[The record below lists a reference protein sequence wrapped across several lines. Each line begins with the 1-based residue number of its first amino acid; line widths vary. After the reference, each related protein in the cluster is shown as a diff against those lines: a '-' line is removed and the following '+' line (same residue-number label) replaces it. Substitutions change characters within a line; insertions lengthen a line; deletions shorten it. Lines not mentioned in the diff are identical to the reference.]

1 MELQGTTTGRGPAS
15 DLATGL
21 SPEYL
26 EEHRLLPL
34 GLEGGRTVVAHAG
47 RPDPQALAEIAMLLG
62 GELELRPWTE
72 EELFAAL
79 RKAYPATEST
89 AADVIAGL
97 EGLPDGAV
105 SDDQLVAHDLQELA
119 NQAPVIRLVNLL
131 LAEAVAANAS
141 DVHVEAQGRGLHVRY
156 RIDGVLQEAPSP
168 PANLRAAV
176 VSRLKIMAELDI
188 AERRLPQDGRVRLR
202 VDGRDVDV
210 RVSTLPTLHGESVV
224 MRLLESNGR
233 RIGLDELGLA
243 DDVLAPLVHLA
254 GRPQGVL
261 LVTGPTGSGKTTTL
275 YALTDR
281 VRTGRE
287 KIVSVEDPVEYELP
301 GVAQVPVQHRA
312 GLTFARALRSILR
325 QDPDVLLVGEMR
337 DAETAEICVQAA
349 MTGHLVLSTLHTNDA
364 PSALVRL
371 HDLGVPDY
379 LVAST
384 VEAVLAQR
392 LVRRICDAC
401 REPAVTDDATRR
413 AALADGFE
421 LVSAWRG
428 AGCERCRGTG
438 YRGRTGIYELLLVD
452 AELRAEFLARREANA
467 LRRLALARG
476 MRPLRADGW
485 RLAAAGVTTPEEVLR
500 ATQA

>member
-1 MELQGTTTGRGPAS
+1 MERDLPAD
-15 DLATGL
+15 DLATRL
-21 SPEYL
+21 TPEYL
-26 EEHRLLPL
+26 DEYRLLPIAQ
-34 GLEGGRTVVAHAG
+34 EGGRTVVAHAG
-47 RPDPQALAEIAMLLG
+47 RPDPQAVAELASLLG
-62 GELELRPWTE
+62 GRIELREITTDAFLAAMQQMRARTE
-72 EELFAAL
+72 G
-79 RKAYPATEST
+79 T
-89 AADVIAGL
+89 AADLIAGL
-97 EGLPDGAV
+97 ESAPGGAIGDDALV
-105 SDDQLVAHDLQELA
+105 SHDLAELA

-131 LAEAVAANAS
+131 LAEAVSANAS
-141 DVHVEAQGRGLHVRY
+141 DVHLEAHARGLHVRY
-156 RIDGVLQEAPSP
+156 RIDGVLQDAPSP

-202 VDGRDVDV
+202 VESREVDV

-224 MRLLESNGR
+224 MRLLEAQGR
-233 RIGLDELGLA
+233 RIQLDELGFA
-243 DDVLAPLVHLA
+243 DDTRGPLLARTA
-254 GRPQGVL
+254 RPQGVL

-275 YALTDR
+275 YALAEQI
-281 VRTGRE
+281 RTGRE

-301 GVAQVPVQHRA
+301 GVAQVPVHHKA

-371 HDLGVPDY
+371 HDLGVADY

-401 REPAVTDDATRR
+401 REPTALDDLLRQCM
-413 AALADGFE
+413 ALDGYAPE
-421 LVSAWRG
+421 VVWRG
-428 AGCERCRGTG
+428 RGCAGCRGTG
-438 YRGRTGIYELLLVD
+438 FRGRVGIYELLLVD
-452 AELRAEFLARREANA
+452 AEVRQEFLDRREANGLRA
-467 LRRLALARG
+467 LAIARG

-485 RLAAAGVTTPEEVLR
+485 RQVAAGVTTPDEVLR
-500 ATQA
+500 VTHA